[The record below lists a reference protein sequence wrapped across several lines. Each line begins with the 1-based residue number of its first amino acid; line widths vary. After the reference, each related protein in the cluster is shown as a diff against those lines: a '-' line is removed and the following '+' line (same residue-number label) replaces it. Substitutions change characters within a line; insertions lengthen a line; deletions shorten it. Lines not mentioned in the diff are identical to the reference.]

1 MEKLMLDQPKH
12 WASHYPGSAEEQ
24 RLQRHFSY
32 SDRIRY
38 YWPDPQAQSAIGAL
52 MDRLAERA
60 IPETLVSQH
69 LARLYPDMV
78 EGTLRATPRDLCLAA
93 IDAALDPYYAATL

>member
-1 MEKLMLDQPKH
+1 MVEKPEDWQKYYHGTPDEL
-12 WASHYPGSAEEQ
+12 

-38 YWPDPQAQSAIGAL
+38 YWPDPAAAAAVGRL
-52 MDRLAERA
+52 EERLAGRT

-69 LARLYPDMV
+69 LAALYPSV
-78 EGTLRATPRDLCLAA
+78 AVGEIEARPSALLIASVQRVLSIYRAACLPAC
-93 IDAALDPYYAATL
+93 